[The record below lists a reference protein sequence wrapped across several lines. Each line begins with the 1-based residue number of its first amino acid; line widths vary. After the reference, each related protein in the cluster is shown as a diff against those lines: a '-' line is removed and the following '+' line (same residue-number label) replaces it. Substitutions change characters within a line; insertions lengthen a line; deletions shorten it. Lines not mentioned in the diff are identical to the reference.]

1 MKLIQTNSVAQH
13 KSFFVTLC
21 IYSEN
26 NIDMESITIYPK
38 SEKQKSLLKSL
49 LEEMKVHFEMS
60 KNDDQEFMSEQAFY
74 EKIDKSIQQAE
85 KGQTTKV
92 RKEELKTFLG
102 L

>member
-1 MKLIQTNSVAQH
+1 
-13 KSFFVTLC
+13 
-21 IYSEN
+21 
-26 NIDMESITIYPK
+26 
-38 SEKQKSLLKSL
+38 
-49 LEEMKVHFEMS
+49 
-60 KNDDQEFMSEQAFY
+60 MSEQAFY